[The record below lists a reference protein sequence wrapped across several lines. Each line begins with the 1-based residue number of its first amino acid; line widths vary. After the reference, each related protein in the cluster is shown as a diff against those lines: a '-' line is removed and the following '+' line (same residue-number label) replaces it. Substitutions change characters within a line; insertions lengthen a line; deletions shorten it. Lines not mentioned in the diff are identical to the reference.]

1 MLGIFF
7 QENDA
12 ASVRAIQAEFWLNA
26 LSPFTIVEIKAACQG
41 WVNADRRRP
50 TPADIVTLCIEARAA
65 AYRRDGKRWP
75 SAPPPADGHERE
87 PGFERDWYEDQAA
100 RGNPHA
106 RQWLATNPKEDAA

>member
-50 TPADIVTLCIEARAA
+50 TPADIVTLRRHAA
-65 AYRRDGKRWP
+65 TRMQGNGSPPTRRRM
-75 SAPPPADGHERE
+75 PPK
-87 PGFERDWYEDQAA
+87 
-100 RGNPHA
+100 
-106 RQWLATNPKEDAA
+106 ATIYGAL